1 MDNPSQPPRPAH
13 LLDDL
18 ESIRALL
25 DEHTS
30 SEPPLLTESV
40 DPACIPLLSEIVEP
54 PPFSLSPAPAPQAA
68 QPATPAAPRPAP
80 APTPAPVKAAT
91 PVPPVAPAPAAPSAA
106 QPSVRAGVEAA
117 TQTQLDRL
125 DGELR
130 AAAQLIL
137 QDVIDDFVPQI
148 EAELKRRLNA
158 RLARLLPQLPRRS

>member
-40 DPACIPLLSEIVEP
+40 DPASIPLLSEIVEP

-80 APTPAPVKAAT
+80 APTPAPVKAAA
-91 PVPPVAPAPAAPSAA
+91 PVPPVAPAPSAA
-106 QPSVRAGVEAA
+106 QPSVRAGIEAA

>member
-40 DPACIPLLSEIVEP
+40 DPASIPLLSEIVEP

-68 QPATPAAPRPAP
+68 QPATLAAPRPAP
-80 APTPAPVKAAT
+80 APTPVQAAAPV
-91 PVPPVAPAPAAPSAA
+91 PPPVAPAPAAPSAA
-106 QPSVRAGVEAA
+106 QPSMRAGVEAA

>member
-40 DPACIPLLSEIVEP
+40 DPASIPLLSEIVEP
-54 PPFSLSPAPAPQAA
+54 PPFSLSPAPQAA
-68 QPATPAAPRPAP
+68 QPATPAAPRQAP
-80 APTPAPVKAAT
+80 APTPVKATA

>member
-40 DPACIPLLSEIVEP
+40 DPASIPLLSEIVEP
-54 PPFSLSPAPAPQAA
+54 PPFSLSPAPQAA

-80 APTPAPVKAAT
+80 APVKAAA

-106 QPSVRAGVEAA
+106 QPSVRGGVEAA

-125 DGELR
+125 DSELR

-158 RLARLLPQLPRRS
+158 RLTRLLPQLPRRS